1 MKIKI
6 SHTKFNNAFLPLIIQ
21 PRKQRNIWLMGG
33 AGSGKSV
40 FCAQYMVL
48 KSFQTNTNILV
59 CRKWQVNIKYSAY
72 RQIVNI
78 IRQWNLSQFFQIN
91 QLYIKNKQSGSQ
103 ILFKGLDDTEKIKSI
118 SNIKIIWVQ
127 QATQILRDDFIQLG
141 LRLRGRTQGK
151 TLAGYQIWLSF
162 NPVSKSHWIYNY
174 IYKNPKTKSNF
185 MHKSTYLDNSFL
197 DDEYKSVLN
206 SYLQTSPYHYQVYCL
221 GQWGTHGQLVLPNF
235 RIQQF
240 DIPAIISTSNYVAS
254 GLDFGYNDPSTSLL
268 VTQNDQT
275 LYICQ
280 QLYGRKWTNTDLAY
294 QIANNT
300 TYIKE
305 STIYAD
311 CAEPQRIQQLRK
323 SGYDI
328 TPVVKK
334 TIKQSL
340 NNLKTMPIII
350 HPNCVKTIQQISGYQ
365 YQKDKKSGEYT
376 DNPIQINNHCMDALR
391 YATMKYFMQRN
402 ISGGRVVAA

>member
-221 GQWGTHGQLVLPNF
+221 GQWGTVGQLVFQNYQI
-235 RIQQF
+235 REF
-240 DIPAIISTSNYVAS
+240 DRQYILQSSNYIAS
-254 GLDFGYNDPSTSLL
+254 GLDFGFNDPSVAVL
-268 VTQNDQT
+268 VAHHDNEIYV
-275 LYICQ
+275 LQ
-280 QLYGRKWTNTDLAY
+280 QLYGRKWTNTQLN
-294 QIANNT
+294 IALSNT
-300 TYIKE
+300 KYIKLY
-305 STIYAD
+305 SIYAD
-311 CAEPQRIQQLRK
+311 SAQPARISQLAHN
-323 SGYDI
+323 YNI
-328 TPVVKK
+328 TAVHKK
-334 TIKQSL
+334 TIKQSVNL
-340 NNLKTMPIII
+340 LKTKHIII
-350 HPNCVKTIQQISGYQ
+350 HPQCIHTIRQISNYQ
-365 YQKDKKSGEYT
+365 YEKDKSTGQYK
-376 DNPIQINNHCMDALR
+376 DNILPQQDHAMDALR
-391 YATMKYFMQRN
+391 YATQQLFNQKQGFQ
-402 ISGGRVVAA
+402 IGR